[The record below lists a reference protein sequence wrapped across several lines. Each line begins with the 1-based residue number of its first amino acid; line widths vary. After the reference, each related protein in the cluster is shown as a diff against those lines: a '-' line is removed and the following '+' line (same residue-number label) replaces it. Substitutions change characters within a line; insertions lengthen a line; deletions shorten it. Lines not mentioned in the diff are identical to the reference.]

1 MEKQSTVH
9 AKDTKSK
16 KTIIERLKGMGP
28 AAIITSAFIGPG
40 TVTTS
45 TLAGVNYGYA
55 LLWAVLFS
63 VISLIVLMEMS
74 SRIGIISQLNAIDAA
89 IETVPGNNIWKRFIQ
104 VLVFFAVASISFAFQ
119 AGNIIGA
126 SLGLGDLTGLS
137 VPIAALI
144 IGALAM
150 LTAVGGSYKILERI
164 MQIFVSLMG
173 VLFIFTMIVVRPNI
187 PEIFKGLFIPRVPE
201 NGFVTTLALI
211 GTTLIGINLIL
222 HSITSSEK
230 WNKEEDL
237 ADARFD
243 IWVNILIGG
252 VITMSIII
260 TSATVLAGTGVE
272 VTSPLVFSSS
282 LEPVLGNWA
291 RYVGDFG
298 LAAAGLSSAIAI
310 PFTLKSIFAK
320 LFHWEGGAYSPQ
332 AKILGAVVVVFGTIL
347 AMTGY
352 SPIQIILFAQATS
365 GFFLP
370 FIAIMLMIAAN
381 NKRLLGKHTN
391 NLVQN
396 FFGAIAVIVTL
407 GLGFWNLFNTL
418 IKIFG

>member
-1 MEKQSTVH
+1 MDNQTSTNQNG
-9 AKDTKSK
+9 TKRK
-16 KTIIERLKGMGP
+16 KTLVERFKGMGP

-40 TVTTS
+40 TVTTA

-63 VISLIVLMEMS
+63 VVSLIVLMEMS

-104 VLVFFAVASISFAFQ
+104 VLVFFAVASVCFAFQ

-173 VLFIFTMIVVRPNI
+173 ILFIFTMIVVRPNI
-187 PEIFKGLFIPRVPE
+187 PEVLKGLFVPRVPE

-230 WNKEEDL
+230 WKTEADL

-252 VITMSIII
+252 FITMSIII
-260 TSATVLAGTGVE
+260 TSATVLAGTGIE

-332 AKILGAVVVVFGTIL
+332 AKILGAVVVVFGTVL

-381 NKRLLGKHTN
+381 NKRLMGKFTN

-396 FFGAIAVIVTL
+396 FFGALAVIVTL

-418 IKIFG
+418 MKIFG